1 MSNYNFK
8 VKAILDAA
16 TIQDQLNKLGENFKP
31 INIDLAKS
39 IDLNK
44 IADQLNAATLA
55 GARLNESGKVTS
67 ARMKAIGDSFD
78 VVATATKK
86 GTDINLNFE
95 SSQKRS
101 EKAAQAEADAFVKG
115 AKAKQ
120 SEEEKMQRLWD
131 ANTAKQEKAAQDYV
145 RYLQQQASEEQ
156 KLSNQEAILRKQ
168 FDDRVASNS
177 AGIQTLKVRMTGLTD
192 EQLRLVNAEERLR
205 QIQSMTNID
214 QQGKAIRSLTADMN
228 AASRGTNTFAA
239 TLQYMTE
246 RFIQIGMYVAIFRKL
261 KSAISD
267 MVETVSSLDSS
278 LVELRKVT
286 DLSDSQLESF
296 TKSAFEVGDA
306 VARTGQEVIDATA
319 IFKRS
324 GYDIEDS
331 LDLSE
336 TALTLLNVGDGI
348 DGVSDAATTLISI
361 LKGYN
366 LEADS
371 AMAVTSLINEVSNN
385 AAISFADL
393 SEGLTRTSAVFNQAG
408 VSIEETSGL
417 LTGTNEVLQNI
428 EKTSSGLITISQRLR
443 AISEIGEDGYQGI
456 SKLSKAFKSIANIDI
471 FDQQTGQLRDTYSIL
486 EDMSKVFPTLTKN
499 QRQYLGEMAAG

>member
-1 MSNYNFK
+1 MATNFQLN
-8 VKAILDAA
+8 VKAIIDSANIQEQLKSIKIDPIKIQVDLGGLSGSSSGASNISSGLNKATDAA
-16 TIQDQLNKLGENFKP
+16 KEYSAAIDGMRLAREKNANGVNVANIYKSESDAVDRVVTVTKDAIIG
-31 INIDLAKS
+31 INNYD
-39 IDLNK
+39 
-44 IADQLNAATLA
+44 
-55 GARLNESGKVTS
+55 S
-67 ARMKAIGDSFD
+67 A
-78 VVATATKK
+78 
-86 GTDINLNFE
+86 
-95 SSQKRS
+95 QKR
-101 EKAAQAEADAFVKG
+101 A
-115 AKAKQ
+115 
-120 SEEEKMQRLWD
+120 L
-131 ANTAKQEKAAQDYV
+131 AN
-145 RYLQQQASEEQ
+145 ASAMNT
-156 KLSNQEAILRKQ
+156 L
-168 FDDRVASNS
+168 
-177 AGIQTLKVRMTGLTD
+177 GIRISGLTD
-192 EQLRLVNAEERLR
+192 EQNKLAKATERYA
-205 QIQSMTNID
+205 NIEKITD
-214 QQGKAIRSLTADMN
+214 PVQKGREIRSLTADIN

-261 KSAISD
+261 TSAISD
-267 MVETVSSLDSS
+267 MIGMVSSLDKS

-286 DLSDSQLESF
+286 DMTDSQLESF
-296 TKSAFEVGDA
+296 TKTAFEIGDT
-306 VARTGQEVIDATA
+306 VARTGQDVIDAAA

-428 EKTSSGLITISQRLR
+428 VSKIRYLR
-443 AISEIGEDGYQGI
+443 YCAYVQ
-456 SKLSKAFKSIANIDI
+456 KCA
-471 FDQQTGQLRDTYSIL
+471 
-486 EDMSKVFPTLTKN
+486 
-499 QRQYLGEMAAG
+499 